1 LGKLNYYWDFATKNR
16 RLLMNS
22 VVVLILGFI
31 VAFIGYRIYAKYVDT
46 KIMKADPKRM
56 TPAKMYMDGV
66 DFMPTNRNI
75 LFGYQFKSIAG
86 AAPIIGPI
94 IAIQWGWLPALIWIL
109 AGTFFIGW
117 VQDYSIAMVAM
128 RHDGASLGGLSHKLI
143 SPRAR
148 VLLLSFIYFYLLLIA
163 GAFGN
168 VVVSTAINLKAAPM
182 AWLFLTIGGI
192 LAGQMIYR
200 WRRDILLTTIVTVII
215 ALFGIWLGSVA
226 PSNKII
232 GDTLAN
238 SRWLWTIVA
247 FVFCYF
253 AAVLPIWRFALPIN
267 YVASYIVFLG
277 LFFGIIG
284 VFILHPDFTLP
295 AYTGFSIKI
304 GPLWPIMFVTIACGA
319 ISGWHSLVSSSGTAR
334 QLENELDA
342 RPVAGG
348 VMFVEMMLAVFAL
361 IIAGT
366 IYASPSEYGAAIAKG
381 PGGVFAAGV
390 SKFLGAIGLSA
401 ETGRS
406 YGSVMMIVLAVT
418 IMQLVIRFMRIATSE
433 LLSDISPVFR
443 NAHIGTIIASLLGAL
458 LVLTGWWQYLWVL
471 FGGAN
476 QLMASLALMLITAYL
491 MSEGKPAAYAF
502 YPMIFMFITT
512 IAALIYTSFSLL
524 QKVISGTVKG
534 EALVGNAL
542 MGLVGIFLV
551 IAAFILA
558 SEGIRAFSRY
568 RAIRSE
574 EAKAKA

>member
-1 LGKLNYYWDFATKNR
+1 
-16 RLLMNS
+16 MNS
-22 VVVLILGFI
+22 VVVLILGFV
-31 VAFIGYRIYAKYVDT
+31 VAFIGYRVYAKYVDT
-46 KIMKADPKRM
+46 KIMKADPKKA

-66 DFMPTNRNI
+66 EFMPTSKNI

-86 AAPIIGPI
+86 AAPVIGPI
-94 IAIQWGWLPALIWIL
+94 IAIQWGWLPALLWIL

-117 VQDYSIAMVAM
+117 VQDYSSAMIAM
-128 RHDGASLGGLSHKLI
+128 RKEGASLGGLSHQLI

-148 VLLLSFIYFYLLLIA
+148 IILLSFLYFYLLLIA

-168 VVVSTAINLKAAPM
+168 VVVSTAIGLKAAPM
-182 AWLFLTIGGI
+182 AWLFMTIGGV

-200 WRRDILLTTIVTVII
+200 WKKDIILTTVVTVVI
-215 ALFGIWLGSVA
+215 ALIGISLGTVA

-238 SRWLWTIVA
+238 SRWLWAIAA

-277 LFFGIIG
+277 LLFGIIG
-284 VFILHPDFTLP
+284 VFVAHPNFSLP

-304 GPLWPIMFVTIACGA
+304 GPIWPIMFVTIACGA
-319 ISGWHSLVSSSGTAR
+319 ISGWHSLVSTSGTAR
-334 QLENELDA
+334 QLEYETDA
-342 RPVAGG
+342 RPVGGG
-348 VMFVEMMLAVFAL
+348 VMFVEMMLAVFSL

-366 IYASPSEYGAAIAKG
+366 IYASSAEYGAAVAKG

-390 SKFLGAIGLSA
+390 SKFLGALGLPL

-433 LLSDISPVFR
+433 LLSDVSPVFR
-443 NAHIGTIIASLLGAL
+443 NVHVGTVIASLLGML

-476 QLMASLALMLITAYL
+476 QLMASLALMLVTAYL
-491 MSEGKPAAYAF
+491 LSEGRSAAYAF
-502 YPMIFMFITT
+502 YPMIFMFVTT
-512 IAALIYTSFSLL
+512 VAALLYTSYNLL
-524 QKVISGTVKG
+524 QKVFSGAVSG
-534 EALVGNAL
+534 EALVGNTL
-542 MGLVGIFLV
+542 MGIVGFFLV
-551 IAAFILA
+551 VAAFVLA
-558 SEGIRAFSRY
+558 TEGIKAFNRY
-568 RAIRSE
+568 RAVKGAAAP
-574 EAKAKA
+574 AKA

>member
-1 LGKLNYYWDFATKNR
+1 
-16 RLLMNS
+16 MNS
-22 VVVLILGFI
+22 VVVLILGFV
-31 VAFIGYRIYAKYVDT
+31 VAFIGYRVYAKYVDT
-46 KIMKADPKRM
+46 KIMKADPKKA

-66 DFMPTNRNI
+66 EFMPTSKNI

-86 AAPIIGPI
+86 AAPVIGPI
-94 IAIQWGWLPALIWIL
+94 IAIQWGWLPALLWIL

-117 VQDYSIAMVAM
+117 VQDYSSAMIAM
-128 RHDGASLGGLSHKLI
+128 RKEGASLGGLSHQLI

-148 VLLLSFIYFYLLLIA
+148 IILLSFLYFYLLLIA

-168 VVVSTAINLKAAPM
+168 VVVSTAIGLKAAPM
-182 AWLFLTIGGI
+182 AWLFMTIGGV

-200 WRRDILLTTIVTVII
+200 WKKDIILTTVVTVVI
-215 ALFGIWLGSVA
+215 ALIGIWLGTVA

-238 SRWLWTIVA
+238 SRWLWAIAA

-277 LFFGIIG
+277 LLFGIIG
-284 VFILHPDFTLP
+284 VFVAHPNFSLP

-304 GPLWPIMFVTIACGA
+304 GPIWPIMFVTIACGA
-319 ISGWHSLVSSSGTAR
+319 ISGWHSLVSTSGTAR
-334 QLENELDA
+334 QLEYETDA
-342 RPVAGG
+342 RPVGGG
-348 VMFVEMMLAVFAL
+348 VMFVEMMLAVFSL

-366 IYASPSEYGAAIAKG
+366 IYASSAEYGAAVAKG

-390 SKFLGAIGLSA
+390 SKFLGALGLPL

-433 LLSDISPVFR
+433 LLSDVSPVFR
-443 NAHIGTIIASLLGAL
+443 NVHVGTVIASLLGML

-476 QLMASLALMLITAYL
+476 QLMASLALMLVTAYL
-491 MSEGKPAAYAF
+491 LSEGRSAAYAF
-502 YPMIFMFITT
+502 YPMIFMFVTT
-512 IAALIYTSFSLL
+512 VAALLYTSYNLL
-524 QKVISGTVKG
+524 QKVFSGAVSG
-534 EALVGNAL
+534 EALVGNTL
-542 MGLVGIFLV
+542 MGIVGFFLV
-551 IAAFILA
+551 VAAFVLA
-558 SEGIRAFSRY
+558 TEGIKAFNRY
-568 RAIRSE
+568 RVVKGAAAP
-574 EAKAKA
+574 AKA

>member
-1 LGKLNYYWDFATKNR
+1 
-16 RLLMNS
+16 MNS
-22 VVVLILGFI
+22 VIVLVIGFVVF
-31 VAFIGYRIYAKYVDT
+31 FIGYRIYAKRIDANV
-46 KIMKADPKRM
+46 MKADPKRA

-66 DFMPTNRNI
+66 DFMPTSRNI

-86 AAPIIGPI
+86 AAPVIGPI
-94 IAIQWGWLPALIWIL
+94 IAIQWGWLPALLWIL

-117 VQDYSIAMVAM
+117 VQDYSSAMIAM
-128 RHDGASLGGLSHKLI
+128 RNEGASLGGLSHKLI

-148 VLLLSFIYFYLLLIA
+148 IILLAFLYFYLLLIA

-168 VVVSTAINLKAAPM
+168 VVVSTAIGLKAAPM

-192 LAGQMIYR
+192 FAGQMIYR
-200 WRRDILLTTIVTVII
+200 WRKDIILTTVITVII
-215 ALFGIWLGSVA
+215 ALVGIWLGSIA

-232 GDTLAN
+232 GEALAN
-238 SRWLWTIVA
+238 NRWVWTIAA

-284 VFILHPDFTLP
+284 IFILHPNFTLP

-304 GPLWPIMFVTIACGA
+304 GPIWPIMFVTIACGA

-334 QLENELDA
+334 QLENEIDA
-342 RPVAGG
+342 RPVGAG

-366 IYASPSEYGAAIAKG
+366 LYSSGAEYGSALVKG

-390 SKFLGAIGLSA
+390 SKFLGALGLPA

-433 LLSDISPVFR
+433 LLSDVSPIFR
-443 NAHIGTIIASLLGAL
+443 NAHVGTIIASLLGMV

-476 QLMASLALMLITAYL
+476 QLMASLALMLVTAYL

-502 YPMIFMFITT
+502 YPMIFMFVTT
-512 IAALIYTSFSLL
+512 IAALLYTSYTLL
-524 QKVISGTVKG
+524 VKVITGAVKG
-534 EALVGNAL
+534 EALIGNTL
-542 MGLVGIFLV
+542 MGLVGLFLV
-551 IAAFILA
+551 LAALVLA
-558 SEGIRAFSRY
+558 TEGFKALKRYKAIRAQ
-568 RAIRSE
+568 AVA
-574 EAKAKA
+574 AKA

>member
-1 LGKLNYYWDFATKNR
+1 
-16 RLLMNS
+16 MNS
-22 VVVLILGFI
+22 VVVLILGLV
-31 VAFIGYRIYAKYVDT
+31 VAFIGYRFYAKHIDS
-46 KIMKADPKRM
+46 KIIKSDPKRA

-66 DFMPTNRNI
+66 EFMPTSKNI

-117 VQDYSIAMVAM
+117 VQDYSSAMVAM
-128 RHDGASLGGLSHKLI
+128 RNDGASFGGLSHKLI

-148 VLLLSFIYFYLLLIA
+148 VILLAFIYFYLLLIA

-168 VVVSTAINLKAAPM
+168 VVVSTTVALKAAPM

-200 WRRDILLTTIVTVII
+200 WRKDIILTTVITVII
-215 ALFGIWLGSVA
+215 AMAGIWFGSVA
-226 PSNKII
+226 PSDSIL
-232 GDTLAN
+232 GADLAN
-238 SRWLWTIVA
+238 SRWLWAIAA

-284 VFILHPDFTLP
+284 IFILHPDFTLP
-295 AYTGFSIKI
+295 AYTGFSIRI
-304 GPLWPIMFVTIACGA
+304 GPIWPIMFVTIACGA
-319 ISGWHSLVSSSGTAR
+319 ISGWHSIVSSSGTAR

-342 RPVAGG
+342 RPVGGG
-348 VMFVEMMLAVFAL
+348 VMFIEMMLALFAL

-366 IYASPSEYGAAIAKG
+366 IYASSAEYGAAIAKG
-381 PGGVFAAGV
+381 PGGIFAAGV
-390 SKFLGAIGLSA
+390 SKFLGAIGMPAAL
-401 ETGRS
+401 GRS
-406 YGSVMMIVLAVT
+406 YGSVMMIVLAIT
-418 IMQLVIRFMRIATSE
+418 IMQLVIRFMRVATSE

-443 NAHIGTIIASLLGAL
+443 NPHIGTFIACVLGMV
-458 LVLTGWWQYLWVL
+458 LVMTGWWQYLWVL

-476 QLMASLALMLITAYL
+476 QLMASLALLLVTAWL
-491 MSEGKPAAYAF
+491 MSEGRSAAWAF

-512 IAALIYTSFSLL
+512 IAALLYTSYNLL
-524 QKVISGTVKG
+524 VKVISGAVKG
-534 EALVGNAL
+534 EALIGNTL
-542 MGLVGIFLV
+542 MGLVGLFLV
-551 IAAFILA
+551 VAALILGA
-558 SEGIRAFSRY
+558 EGMKALKRY
-568 RAIRSE
+568 RSMTKTQAAAA
-574 EAKAKA
+574 AKA

>member
-31 VAFIGYRIYAKYVDT
+31 VAFIGYRVYAKYVDT

>member
-1 LGKLNYYWDFATKNR
+1 
-16 RLLMNS
+16 MNS
-22 VVVLILGFI
+22 VVVLILGLV
-31 VAFIGYRIYAKYVDT
+31 VAFIGYRFYAKHIDS
-46 KIMKADPKRM
+46 KIIKSDPKRA

-66 DFMPTNRNI
+66 EFMPTSKNI

-117 VQDYSIAMVAM
+117 VQDYSSAMVAM
-128 RHDGASLGGLSHKLI
+128 RNDGASFGGLSHKLI

-148 VLLLSFIYFYLLLIA
+148 VILLAFIYFYLLLIA

-168 VVVSTAINLKAAPM
+168 VVVSTTIALKAAPM

-200 WRRDILLTTIVTVII
+200 WRKDIILTTIITVVI
-215 ALFGIWLGSVA
+215 AMAGIWFGSIA
-226 PSNKII
+226 PSDSII
-232 GDTLAN
+232 GADLAN
-238 SRWLWTIVA
+238 SRWVWAIAA

-284 VFILHPDFTLP
+284 IFILHPDFTLP
-295 AYTGFSIKI
+295 AYTGFSIRI
-304 GPLWPIMFVTIACGA
+304 GPIWPIMFVTIACGA
-319 ISGWHSLVSSSGTAR
+319 ISGWHSIVSSSGTAR

-342 RPVAGG
+342 RPVGGG
-348 VMFVEMMLAVFAL
+348 VMFVEMMLALFAL

-366 IYASPSEYGAAIAKG
+366 IYASSAEYGAAIAKG
-381 PGGVFAAGV
+381 PGGIFAAGV
-390 SKFLGAIGLSA
+390 SKFLGAIGMPAAL
-401 ETGRS
+401 GRS
-406 YGSVMMIVLAVT
+406 YGSVMMIVLAIT
-418 IMQLVIRFMRIATSE
+418 IMQLVIRFMRVATSE
-433 LLSDISPVFR
+433 LLSDVSPIFR
-443 NAHIGTIIASLLGAL
+443 NPHIGTFIACILGMV

-476 QLMASLALMLITAYL
+476 QLMASLALLLVTAWL
-491 MSEGKPAAYAF
+491 MSEGKSAAWAF

-512 IAALIYTSFSLL
+512 IAALLYTSYNLL
-524 QKVISGTVKG
+524 VKVISGAVKG
-534 EALVGNAL
+534 EALVGNTL
-542 MGLVGIFLV
+542 MGLVGLFLV
-551 IAAFILA
+551 VAALILGA
-558 SEGIRAFSRY
+558 EGMKALKRY
-568 RAIRSE
+568 RSITKNQAAAA
-574 EAKAKA
+574 AKA